1 MNHLHQA
8 ALLFVANY
16 LCPMFFALVICRRVK
31 DGRSLLWLAP
41 LMFVA
46 ILGSVGIFLL
56 GFIFPFWV
64 ISLAASV
71 VLLCWLLIIFALVG
85 RLAKIQLSSASV
97 VCSILLLPVLM
108 WLDFRFC
115 VLVQG
120 PFGQG
125 DDLQVGHVTLVERK
139 PDLFSAHPY
148 VGVQGVRVSKRVVYF
163 GFMRWLEFRDEW
175 GCFGYVFDEVRR
187 LQGDLRCED
196 SPWGEWPRVVSMK
209 RMDY

>member
-1 MNHLHQA
+1 MIHLYQA

-16 LCPMFFALVICRRVK
+16 LCPMFFALVICRRLK
-31 DGRSLLWLAP
+31 GGRSLLWLAP
-41 LMFVA
+41 LLFVA
-46 ILGSVGIFLL
+46 ILGSLGIFLL

-85 RLAKIQLSSASV
+85 RLAKIQLSSTSV

-115 VLVQG
+115 VLVQD

-125 DDLQVGHVTLVERK
+125 DDLQVGYVTLVHYE
-139 PDLFSAHPY
+139 DSLVSSHPY
-148 VGVQGVRVSKRVVYF
+148 VGVQGGRVSKRVVYF
-163 GFMRWLEFRDEW
+163 GFLRWLEFREKW
-175 GCFGYVFDEVRR
+175 QCIGYVFDKVRR
-187 LQGDLRCED
+187 LQGGLSCKN
-196 SPWGEWPRVVSMK
+196 SPWGEWPRVVDMK
-209 RMDY
+209 RMEY